1 MAGKRP
7 AVLVVDDEQPS
18 RELLAQ
24 AIESWGYDIY
34 LACDGEEAVSIIRER
49 SFPVVIAD
57 VVMPGLDG
65 IALLRILRKSNPQTV
80 VILVTAYGT
89 INDAIEAIR
98 EGAMDFLTK
107 PLDFR
112 KLKWL
117 VEKSLV
123 EKVKPEQECRSKYC
137 NSPEVEQLFSPP
149 DLDDRPSGS
158 ISSLKRNQPTL
169 QQRLKT
175 GILSLHG
182 GRFRDPGSRL
192 AVNDFLQAEPGAR
205 LHRPESTLKRTIRK
219 TFAVLSTETP

>member
-1 MAGKRP
+1 MAGNRP

-34 LACDGEEAVSIIRER
+34 LACDGEEAVSIIREK

-89 INDAIEAIR
+89 INDAVAAIR

-112 KLKWL
+112 KLRWL
-117 VEKSLV
+117 VEKSLD
-123 EKVKPEQECRSKYC
+123 EKVTPEQECESIDR
-137 NSPEVEQLFSPP
+137 NPFEGEQRFGPP

-158 ISSLKRNQPTL
+158 ISFHQRNQPTL

-182 GRFRDPGSRL
+182 GRFRGPGSRL
-192 AVNDFLQAEPGAR
+192 AATDFLQAEPGAR
-205 LHRPESTLKRTIRK
+205 LHRPKTTPKRNSRK
-219 TFAVLSTETP
+219 TFALLSPELP